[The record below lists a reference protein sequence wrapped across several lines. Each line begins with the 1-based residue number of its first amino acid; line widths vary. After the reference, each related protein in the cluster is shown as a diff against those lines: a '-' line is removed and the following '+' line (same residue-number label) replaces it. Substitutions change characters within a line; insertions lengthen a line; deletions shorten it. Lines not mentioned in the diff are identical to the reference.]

1 VPAAGEVGGPP
12 LYTEHAPS
20 PVYEYDARAERRQ
33 TMPPEYLDGN
43 APHAPVSASQET
55 ERGRDYVY
63 RRGREE
69 GFLASR
75 PASVEGGRVPGAMDE
90 DEVRRINAER
100 RKRMKAG
107 GITGFVRRWRRERP
121 AGGKGA
127 EVVVR

>member
-1 VPAAGEVGGPP
+1 
-12 LYTEHAPS
+12 
-20 PVYEYDARAERRQ
+20 
-33 TMPPEYLDGN
+33 
-43 APHAPVSASQET
+43 
-55 ERGRDYVY
+55 
-63 RRGREE
+63 
-69 GFLASR
+69 
-75 PASVEGGRVPGAMDE
+75 MDE